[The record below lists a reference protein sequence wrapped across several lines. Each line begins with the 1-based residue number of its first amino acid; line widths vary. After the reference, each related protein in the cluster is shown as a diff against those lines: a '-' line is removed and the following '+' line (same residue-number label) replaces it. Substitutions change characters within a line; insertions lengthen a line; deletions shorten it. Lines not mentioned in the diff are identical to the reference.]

1 MNIPLLIAII
11 FLLLLTGYFI
21 ILPLSKKR
29 PVLIKNIGIPLF
41 IITIFGIVA
50 LLFHIFILWIGIVIA
65 LYFYFIRLWIVFGV
79 TKEKL
84 VEALQ
89 KATVM
94 TRASFE
100 PDDKVYLIDSSMKI
114 RISSFGQKT
123 DLISFKKGKD
133 SKRAN
138 LAKEVFRK
146 FIQNYFLE

>member
-1 MNIPLLIAII
+1 MNIPLLIAITL
-11 FLLLLTGYFI
+11 FVLLSGYFV

-41 IITIFGIVA
+41 IVTIFGIVA
-50 LLFHIFILWIGIVIA
+50 LLSHIFILWIGVVIA
-65 LYFYFIRLWIVFGV
+65 LYFYFIQSWIVFGV

-89 KATVM
+89 RATVM
-94 TRASFE
+94 TRANFE
-100 PDDKVYLIDSSMKI
+100 MDGKVYLIDGSMKI
-114 RISSFGQKT
+114 GISNLGQKT
-123 DLISFKKGKD
+123 DFISFKSKKD